1 MSQQW
6 DAAFYD
12 QRHAYVYNYGADLL
26 PLLDPQPGERILD
39 AGCGTGQL
47 TARIAEAGAEVHGI
61 DHSADMIAKARTAF
75 PALRFDVADLTSFTT
90 TEKYDAIFS
99 NAVLHWVKN
108 AAAAARCFSS
118 ALVPGGRFVVEFG
131 GLHNVATVCEA
142 AGTPHPWYFPGIP
155 EYGAILE
162 GAGIE
167 LRQAWLFPRPTK
179 MDDPVSGLRD
189 WIQMFGAHWLDL
201 VPEAEREAWFT
212 RVEAATRPKLFR
224 DGNWY
229 IDYWRLRLVAVKA

>member
-1 MSQQW
+1 
-6 DAAFYD
+6 
-12 QRHAYVYNYGADLL
+12 
-26 PLLDPQPGERILD
+26 
-39 AGCGTGQL
+39 
-47 TARIAEAGAEVHGI
+47 
-61 DHSADMIAKARTAF
+61 MIAKARTAF

-142 AGTPHPWYFPGIP
+142 AGSPHPWYFPGIP

-201 VPEAEREAWFT
+201 VPEAEREPGSPASKHPRGPSSSATATGHRLLASPPHGGGLIDQARAWL
-212 RVEAATRPKLFR
+212 AATKSVMCSGAGISAGKWCPHISRRWWSLAQFPPDPRPQKR
-224 DGNWY
+224 SPKIHGSSG
-229 IDYWRLRLVAVKA
+229 VV